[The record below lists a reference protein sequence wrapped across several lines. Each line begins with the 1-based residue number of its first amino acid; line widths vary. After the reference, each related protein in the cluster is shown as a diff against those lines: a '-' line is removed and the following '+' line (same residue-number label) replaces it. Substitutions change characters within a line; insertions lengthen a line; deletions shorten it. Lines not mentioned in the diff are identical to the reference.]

1 MQNDKQAL
9 LNDIFDYLFEN
20 YFDIGTDF
28 KNNFPKSYFDEKN
41 SKIVLIDENNKF
53 IASINLNFDR

>member
-41 SKIVLIDENNKF
+41 NKIVLIDENNNF
-53 IASINLNFDR
+53 IASINLNFDK

>member
-20 YFDIGTDF
+20 DFDIGTNF
-28 KNNFPKSYFDEKN
+28 KNDFPKSYFDEKN
-41 SKIVLIDENNKF
+41 NKIVLIDKNNSF
-53 IASINLNFDR
+53 IASINLNFDK

>member
-41 SKIVLIDENNKF
+41 NKIVLIDENNNF
-53 IASINLNFDR
+53 IAYINLNFDK